1 MKLPLFFCQNIKLF
15 CIFLSTVNFFFFI
28 LNGSLQ
34 QKVEKCLEDGIRLP
48 MLDTKQLQ
56 NENECLKEKNEKA
69 SKVSLQTICGI
80 FDLESCICFLFV
92 ILFFT
97 LGTIISVTNY
107 TFIAKSV
114 FSSISASLQWNYYAF
129 ISSCMRV
136 KLCLCNLVF
145 QRYHVKSV
153 AIHL

>member
-69 SKVSLQTICGI
+69 SKVSLQTMWY
-80 FDLESCICFLFV
+80 F
-92 ILFFT
+92 
-97 LGTIISVTNY
+97 
-107 TFIAKSV
+107 
-114 FSSISASLQWNYYAF
+114 
-129 ISSCMRV
+129 
-136 KLCLCNLVF
+136 
-145 QRYHVKSV
+145 
-153 AIHL
+153 

>member
-1 MKLPLFFCQNIKLF
+1 MKLPLFFARTQSF
-15 CIFLSTVNFFFFI
+15 SAFSQYSHFFLYV